1 MIVLANPQ
9 SARWKHRL
17 PLSILAVA
25 AVLEDRFPYAIIDGN
40 LESNFEDALTGAIY
54 DSGARYLGM
63 TVMPGPQLMQA
74 IPTCRSLKQKFP
86 DLRIIWGGYFPS
98 LHTNVVLESGFVD
111 FVIRGQGEWSFL
123 ELIQSLENGD
133 SYREIPGLAYR
144 IDGSTVCNP
153 KRPVTDPNLLPPIP
167 YDRVDVRRYIGK
179 TVLGSKTLSYHS
191 SFGCPYLCGFCAVA
205 GIYEGRWI
213 GKNANAVADEVL
225 WLRDT
230 YGVNAI
236 EFVDNN
242 FFVSE
247 KRIRE
252 IAARL
257 EDRNISWW
265 GEARPDTVL
274 GFSDETLRLMRRSG
288 CVMIFF
294 GAESSS
300 DEVLERMDKGG
311 SQTASTVLEL
321 AGRLARFDIVP
332 EFSFVLG
339 TPVDDVDAQIA
350 NDIRFIRRIKEINPR
365 SEIVIYVYSP
375 VSFDDAG
382 LLQEAR
388 RRGFEFPQRLVDW
401 LKSEWA
407 SFDLRKSPMTPWLKA
422 RHIEQIR
429 NFERVLNARYPT
441 ASDIRLKTWQARV
454 LKTMGAW
461 RYRFGVY
468 SAPYEIRFVANRWF
482 KYRQPE
488 IEGF

>member
-17 PLSILAVA
+17 PLSILALG
-25 AVLEDRFPYAIIDGN
+25 AVLGDRFPYAIVDGN
-40 LESNFEDALTGAIY
+40 FESNFEQALTLAV
-54 DSGARYLGM
+54 SEKGARYLGM

-74 IPTCRSLKQKFP
+74 IPACRSLKQKFP
-86 DLRIIWGGYFPS
+86 DLTIIWGGYFPS
-98 LHTNVVLESGFVD
+98 LHANVVLESGFVD

-123 ELIQSLENGD
+123 ELIQALENGH
-133 SYREIPGLAYR
+133 SYREIPALSYR
-144 IDGSTVCNP
+144 IDGATTSNP
-153 KRPVTDPNLLPPIP
+153 KRPVTDPNSLPAIP
-167 YDRVDVRRYIGK
+167 YDRVEVRRYIGK
-179 TVLGSKTLSYHS
+179 TVLGSRTVSYHS

-213 GKNANAVADEVL
+213 GRNANAVADEVL

-230 YGVNAI
+230 YGVNAV

-247 KRIRE
+247 KRVRD
-252 IAARL
+252 IATRL
-257 EDRNISWW
+257 DGGHISWW
-265 GEARPDTVL
+265 GEARPDTVM

-300 DEVLERMDKGG
+300 DVVLERMDKGG
-311 SQTASTVLEL
+311 SQTPDTVLEL

-339 TPVDDVDAQIA
+339 TPVDNVDAQIA
-350 NDIRFIRRIKEINPR
+350 SDIRFIRRIKQINSR

-382 LLQEAR
+382 LMQEAR
-388 RRGFEFPQRLVDW
+388 RRGFEFPKQLVDW
-401 LKSEWA
+401 LKPEWA
-407 SFDLRKSPMTPWLKA
+407 TFDLRKSPLTPWLQP

-429 NFERVLNARYPT
+429 NFERVLHARYPT

-468 SAPYEIRFVANRWF
+468 RAPYEIRLVANRWF